1 MAQQVCAARPE
12 ELSLLNRPDV
22 VEGENN
28 SHRMSS
34 DFHTCALAYMHPGIH
49 AYTYQRQME

>member
-34 DFHTCALAYMHPGIH
+34 DFHTCALAYTHPGIH